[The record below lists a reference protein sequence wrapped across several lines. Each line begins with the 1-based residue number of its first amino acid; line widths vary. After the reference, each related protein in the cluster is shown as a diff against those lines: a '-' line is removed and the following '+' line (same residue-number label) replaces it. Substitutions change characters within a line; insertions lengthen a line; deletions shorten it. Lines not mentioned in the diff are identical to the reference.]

1 MTDEK
6 GPLTLLQDRR
16 TGKEITEPALARA
29 DGTEITLDDL
39 RVLPGPG
46 AGRFLQRRFGDA
58 ETIDSRAEGSD
69 E

>member
-16 TGKEITEPALARA
+16 TGREIAEPALARA

-46 AGRFLQRRFGDA
+46 AGRFLRSRFGDA
-58 ETIDSRAEGSD
+58 ETIGNGAED
-69 E
+69 TYE